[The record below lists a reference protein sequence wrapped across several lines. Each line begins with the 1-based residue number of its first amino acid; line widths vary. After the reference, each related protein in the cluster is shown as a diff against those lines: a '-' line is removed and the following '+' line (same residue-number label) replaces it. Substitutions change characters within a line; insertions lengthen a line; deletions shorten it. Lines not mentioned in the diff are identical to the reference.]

1 MSLNKDYDTLG
12 VENRRVRMPICD
24 RVINTEIS
32 NDYTLPDYQQEIRRI
47 LHVGATVTQPSK
59 YVSAAGAEF
68 SGIIDYDLIYVGTDG
83 QLYTTPLTAEYSLNV
98 PIDNDSRFDFNE
110 GITSCCDLVCE
121 NITTRLS
128 GARKLNVKCRMRS
141 HVKAFAAM
149 ILDEK
154 INGVYNAANIQTL
167 SVNQPNLVVL
177 RDTSE
182 CIRVSEEIVNDM
194 QNGRVI
200 GATGKVF
207 ISEASASDGGV
218 NVKGEIYLKLLGTED
233 GKNEITQTN
242 RRVPFFSKVDF
253 DEKLTDCSCCASG
266 KVSDISVEVED
277 QRIICDIGL
286 VLDVQAQKNE
296 YFNYVKD
303 LYSTENETENVYRDY
318 KVPTYGKCFNG
329 NFSVN
334 ERLSKENI
342 SMPENADVVDVYA
355 VAVVD
360 SFNCADKRGT
370 INVQIKYT
378 LVLCKDG
385 EYSSIDIVLPSKYEF
400 ECDDDKITSL
410 DADLEVFSCKVRQDS
425 ECISIDSEIGVC
437 AKGMGAEEIIA
448 LSESTVKDYVNK
460 YKNVITVCYPAEDD
474 TLWSIAKR
482 YHIPRERIDALND
495 TDGELDK
502 RSFVIV

>member
-83 QLYTTPLTAEYSLNV
+83 QLYTTPLSAEYSLNV

-110 GITSCCDLVCE
+110 GITSCCELVCE

-167 SVNQPNLVVL
+167 TVNQPNLVVL
-177 RDTSE
+177 RSTSE
-182 CIRVSEEIVNDM
+182 CIRISEEIVNDM
-194 QNGRVI
+194 HNSRVI
-200 GATGKVF
+200 GACGKVF
-207 ISEASASDGGV
+207 VSDTAPDGDAV
-218 NVKGEIYLKLLGTED
+218 NVKGEIYLKLLSSDEA
-233 GKNEITQTN
+233 KNEITQTL
-242 RRVPFFSKVDF
+242 RRVPFIAKVDF
-253 DEKLTDCSCCASG
+253 DEKLTACSCCASG

-296 YFNYVKD
+296 YFSYVKD
-303 LYSTENETENVYRDY
+303 LYSTENETENLYRDY
-318 KVPTYGKCFNG
+318 KIPAYGRCFNG

-342 SMPENADVVDVYA
+342 SMPENANVVDVYA
-355 VAVVD
+355 SAIAD
-360 SFNCADKRGT
+360 SFNCTDGKG
-370 INVQIKYT
+370 IISVQVKYT
-378 LVLCKDG
+378 LILCNDG
-385 EYSSIDIVLPSKYEF
+385 EYSSIDIVLPTKYEF
-400 ECDDDKITSL
+400 ECPEEKISTF
-410 DADLEVFSCKVRQDS
+410 DTELEVFSCKIRQDS
-425 ECISIDSEIGVC
+425 ECISIDSEIGIC
-437 AKGMGAEEIIA
+437 AKGFGVEEIIA
-448 LSESTVKDYVNK
+448 LNESTVKDCINK
-460 YKNVITVCYPAEDD
+460 NKNVITVCYPAEDD
-474 TLWSIAKR
+474 SLWTIAKR

-495 TDGELDK
+495 TDGALNG